1 MKTAISV
8 ILLVLLVIAMWLAI
22 IISLTSRGPHI
33 VDCGMASFHPDYT
46 AEMRK
51 ACNSRFIKQ

>member
-1 MKTAISV
+1 MKTAILLAAIV
-8 ILLVLLVIAMWLAI
+8 IGQWVLILAMPKP
-22 IISLTSRGPHI
+22 TKVI

-51 ACNSRFIKQ
+51 ACNERFIKK